1 MPEIKATTATVAV
14 IVYFPPVSGSVL
26 NALWAWS
33 LFILMTILRARTS
46 RNPSYKLGNGGP
58 QVKRLV
64 QDHKVLSD
72 RAEWDPGLPPEPS
85 IWAPKLIRHPSG
97 PARAALGGLA
107 HWKKKKK
114 IQVPEYRPRF
124 SNEKYIP
131 QWPGIYFSVPAF
143 PIISSQLW

>member
-46 RNPSYKLGNGGP
+46 RNPSYKLGNWGP

-72 RAEWDPGLPPEPS
+72 RAEWDPGLPPELS

-107 HWKKKKK
+107 HWRKKKKFK
-114 IQVPEYRPRF
+114 FQNIGRGSPMKNISP
-124 SNEKYIP
+124 SDLGYISLFLP
-131 QWPGIYFSVPAF
+131 F